1 MESAAIGAP
10 PALNAVLGA
19 LGVPGVA
26 ALGLI
31 AFCAAFYFGTVRPE
45 MAELSKLEQRKSKLE
60 TTRAA
65 SGGAVLTL
73 DQQLAEFYSRLP
85 KASDVEQV
93 AQAIFD
99 KGRKFG
105 FTLRQGSYRY
115 VPEQGSRFGRYEITY
130 LSQTEYYRVRLMLR
144 ELMQEMPALALEDI
158 SVQRQQA
165 AATVSE
171 VTLKVAL
178 YVRQE

>member
-10 PALNAVLGA
+10 RALNSVLGA

-26 ALGLI
+26 ALGLL
-31 AFCAAFYFGTVRPE
+31 AFCAAFYFGTVQPE
-45 MAELSKLEQRKSKLE
+45 IAELSRLEQHKSTLE
-60 TTRAA
+60 TTRTAGGEAA
-65 SGGAVLTL
+65 LPL
-73 DQQLAEFYSRLP
+73 DQQLAGFYSGLP
-85 KASDVEQV
+85 KASEIEQV
-93 AQAIFD
+93 AQGIFD
-99 KGRKFG
+99 KGKYFG

-130 LSQTEYYRVRLMLR
+130 LTQTEYYRVRLMLR
-144 ELMQEMPALALEDI
+144 ELLQEMPALALEDI

-165 AATVSE
+165 ASPAAE